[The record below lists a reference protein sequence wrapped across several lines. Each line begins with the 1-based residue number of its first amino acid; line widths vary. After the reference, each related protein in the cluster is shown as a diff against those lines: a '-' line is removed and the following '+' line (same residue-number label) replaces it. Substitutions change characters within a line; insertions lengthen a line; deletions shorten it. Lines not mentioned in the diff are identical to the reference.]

1 MFRIWLLMC
10 DDVCKYTLVAGWPT
24 PLKNISQLG
33 SLFPIYGKIIQMF
46 QSPTRWLLMC
56 DVCKYTHIQPDT
68 SSYRWSPDAS
78 RRQAADREGPL
89 LLVNLPRGTKLRHI
103 QTNPTGQEKNMFKP
117 ACSSWLCF
125 FFNKSVFTCM
135 YNMYVYIYI
144 YITVLLPN

>member
-89 LLVNLPRGTKLRHI
+89 LLVKIPRGTKLRHI
-103 QTNPTGQEKNMFKP
+103 QTNPTGQEKKHVEQP

-125 FFNKSVFTCM
+125 FLISLYSLVCIIC
-135 YNMYVYIYI
+135 IYI